1 MARLRW
7 MENSRFGEEG
17 TTCTHDNKL
26 FFDDENAYINA
37 SATGALALNATT
49 VTLTATTVT
58 VSGNLDITG
67 SITYGSEVVSLNQ
80 NLMGTLDVGVN
91 DTGFDV
97 TFYGATTGNYLLWDE
112 SADDLT
118 LVGTAT
124 QFAVAGTTD
133 ASSETTGS
141 IHTAGGIGL
150 EKALWVG
157 TTSQLVGD
165 VTIVGATTCAALS
178 PTGAV
183 TIVGAVSINGDVTM
197 HEDHKIIFYD
207 GTQYIQAS
215 TNAILDIVGTAVAI
229 AGVTGITGATTITG
243 NLTIAGAGQFISGSG
258 ALTITGAINS
268 TKAIT
273 ISPTAAGTF
282 LDFALETEWVSGTL
296 INADFA
302 SATTLTGSAVGIAL
316 DFSGVHADSDQDITG
331 LDITFPNLTFDAV
344 SKGLVGVEISGDTMT
359 QTSSGAGTW
368 TGVDITIPTMV
379 ETAGAL
385 TATGVL
391 VTAGTVT
398 TDPLSYGIYLT
409 GSFTKSLVIAGTLG
423 AVDARAIQSA
433 VTVATPNLGDGY
445 GAHEFDLTTT
455 GTVAGHTA
463 CASFW
468 VNTATGVTGTG
479 GSFLTPLS
487 IGIYE
492 DAAASMAN
500 TNVVL
505 GARIQGILGDSNF
518 TTMSLFAL
526 NINQDIT
533 ALYNVGT
540 FNSKVG
546 YTAATTE
553 SDAPVGYVALMCDHD
568 GGNVRYVRVYAD
580 MD

>member
-215 TNAILDIVGTAVAI
+215 DNATLNIAGTAVAI

-243 NLTIAGAGQFISGSG
+243 NLTIAGAGQFVSGSG

-296 INADFA
+296 INADCA
-302 SATTLTGSAVGIAL
+302 SGTTFSDDVVGMLL
-316 DFSGVHADSDQDITG
+316 DFDTNVTATAGKDIIGYQVKFTG
-331 LDITFPNLTFDAV
+331 LDTATSTTFTGFDLPTADA
-344 SKGLVGVEISGDTMT
+344 ID
-359 QTSSGAGTW
+359 TSS
-368 TGVDITIPTMV
+368 
-379 ETAGAL
+379 
-385 TATGVL
+385 TATFTWKGVNL
-391 VTAGTVT
+391 QLPNSTEGGTATNSYGVYVATGTVT
-398 TDPLSYGIYLT
+398 SGEQYGVYLT
-409 GSFTKSLVIAGTLG
+409 GTFTEALYITGTLNDAAG
-423 AVDARAIQSA
+423 RAVHSVVTVDA
-433 VTVATPNLGDGY
+433 PNYGDGY
-445 GAHEFDLTTT
+445 GANEFDLTTT

-479 GSFLTPLS
+479 NSFLTPLS
-487 IGIYE
+487 LGIYE
-492 DAAASMAN
+492 ASAASMVN
-500 TNVVL
+500 TTVVL
-505 GARIQGILGDSNF
+505 GARIQGVLGDTNADNIAVFSLACSGDTLDALWLISAPDQASYAASAAADGTKLGGLPFFKDSNGEVYW
-518 TTMSLFAL
+518 
-526 NINQDIT
+526 IR
-533 ALYNVGT
+533 LY
-540 FNSKVG
+540 
-546 YTAATTE
+546 E
-553 SDAPVGYVALMCDHD
+553 SAI
-568 GGNVRYVRVYAD
+568 
-580 MD
+580 